1 MPTHSQAKEIPSPLR
16 DQQAHEFLQA
26 GIDLL
31 DQGLTVFDSD
41 LRLVSWNRAF
51 LRLLDFPGELAY
63 VGAPFESFID
73 YNARRGE
80 YGPGNVEELVQE
92 RVNAA
97 RAFRAHY
104 AERERPGGQI
114 IAVRG
119 EPLPHR
125 GFITL
130 YTDVTAQRRY
140 EQLTREHNAE
150 LEKRV
155 QERTQEL
162 QVTNLR
168 LVAASAANQEITAAL
183 RRSEERLSLITDR
196 VPALIGYFD
205 KELVYRYANQRYA
218 EWFGRT
224 KSSIVGAPIKSVI
237 GDRIYFDILSHIE
250 RAIEGHQVT
259 YQYEMENSEGRSVHA
274 RSMLVP
280 EFGSNGEVLGCFVL
294 SVDISEIKRAEAAL
308 VQAQKMEAVG
318 HLAGGLA
325 HDFNNMLTVV
335 IGNLAALKEKHGSK
349 DITDFLDPA
358 LKAANRGAEL
368 IKRLLTFSRQQPLEQ
383 RPVNVVELVADTVML
398 LQRSLPENIVVST
411 DADAPMVYA
420 QTDPHQLENAL
431 LNLAFNARDA
441 MGRGGHLRIAISH
454 LDVTDDDAVEFDVRP
469 GHYVQVSVSDDGTG
483 MDATTMTHAFEPFFT
498 TKRFGSGSGLGLSM
512 VYGFA
517 KQSQGSVRIQ
527 SAFGRGTTIRLL
539 LPRSGAAPILPE
551 QDFDVPM
558 ASTGRKPLVLLV
570 EDDADVRKVVR
581 QQLTDLGYPVLEAE
595 HSAEAV
601 SMLHSVPDIGILIS
615 DIVIPGELNGR
626 EVGRM
631 ARQQC
636 PHIRVLLM
644 SGYADDAHTA
654 AADEP
659 ALFVLRKPFT
669 KAMLQATLEVELS

>member
-1 MPTHSQAKEIPSPLR
+1 MRE
-16 DQQAHEFLQA
+16 QQHELLQA

-41 LRLVSWNRAF
+41 LRLVAWNRAF
-51 LRLLDFPGELAY
+51 LRLLDFPDELAY
-63 VGAPFESFID
+63 VGAPFDSFIA

-80 YGPGNVEELVQE
+80 YGPGNADEMVQE

-97 RAFRAHY
+97 RAFRTHY

-119 EPLPHR
+119 EPLPHN
-125 GFITL
+125 GFVTL
-130 YTDVTAQRRY
+130 YTDITAQRRY
-140 EQLTREHNAE
+140 EALTHEHNAE

-168 LVAASAANQEITAAL
+168 LVEASTANQEITAAL

-205 KELVYRYANQRYA
+205 KKLVYRYANQRYA
-218 EWFGRT
+218 ERFGRT
-224 KSSIVGAPIKSVI
+224 KASIVGAPIRCVI
-237 GDRIYFDILSHIE
+237 GDRIYHDILPHIE

-259 YQYEMENSEGRSVHA
+259 YQYAMENSEGQSIHA

-280 EFGSNGEVLGCFVL
+280 EFGPDGDVLGCFVL

-335 IGNLAALKEKHGSK
+335 IGNLAALNEKHGG
-349 DITDFLDPA
+349 DGIAEFLDPA
-358 LKAANRGAEL
+358 LKAANRGAGL

-383 RPVNVVELVADTVML
+383 RAVDIVGLVADTVML
-398 LQRSLPENIVVST
+398 LQRSLPENITIST
-411 DADAPMVYA
+411 ESDAPMVYA

-441 MGRGGHLRIAISH
+441 MPRGGNLRIAIAH
-454 LDVTDDDAVEFDVRP
+454 LDVSGNNAAEFDVRP
-469 GHYVQVSVSDDGTG
+469 GRYVQVSVADDGAG
-483 MDATTMTHAFEPFFT
+483 MDAETIMHAFEPFFT

-517 KQSQGSVRIQ
+517 KQSNGSVRIH
-527 SAFGRGTTIRLL
+527 SAAGRGTTIRLL
-539 LPRSGAAPILPE
+539 LPHSRPVPVSPE
-551 QDFDVPM
+551 QNVDLPV
-558 ASTGRKPLVLLV
+558 TTEGRKPLVLLV
-570 EDDADVRKVVR
+570 EDDPDVRKVVR
-581 QQLTDLGYPVLEAE
+581 LQLTDLGYPVLEAE

-601 SMLHSVPDIGILIS
+601 AMVHSVPDIGILIS

-631 ARQQC
+631 VREQH

-644 SGYADDAHTA
+644 SGYADDADSVT
-654 AADEP
+654 ADEP

-669 KAMLQATLEVELS
+669 KAMLQATLDAEMS